1 MSDAGPWRPSG
12 RGAAVAAQK
21 EAEAKLRADK
31 PKYLGERWRVFGIA
45 LSRMMITIVTFGIA
59 RFWMTTRLRRHYWS
73 SIEIGGA
80 PLEYTGRA
88 SEKLI
93 GFLIAVAILA
103 VYLVVVNLA
112 LTFVGL
118 SFFQGNPLA
127 LQLPL
132 LALLPFIPWAQ
143 YRARRYI
150 LARTRWRGIRFGMD
164 PGAWGYAGRW
174 LLWWLATIFTVGLLY
189 PLMQLKL
196 SRYATARSYY
206 GDLPFEQ
213 RGQLGPLFRAWLW
226 VWIAVPVVLVGVG
239 AYGIS
244 LATGE
249 VEISETMPVWITG
262 VGTVAYLWIFIAGI
276 RYQVFSFRYLNS
288 HKVLAERTWF
298 EFKLGVWAAIGI
310 YFVGGIVIQ
319 FGVMLFALLS
329 TGAAALILAGFGL
342 DLSAFEGVMD
352 GELPALGSVYAM
364 ILIFAAYL
372 PAIAAWVAFSQ
383 AFITHPLLSEIAFST
398 RIHGLE
404 HAGRARQRDHDQQ
417 AEAGGFADALG
428 ADVGGAF

>member
-12 RGAAVAAQK
+12 KGAAIAAQK

-31 PKYLGERWRVFGIA
+31 PKYVGDRWRVFGIA
-45 LSRMMITIVTFGIA
+45 LSRMMITIVTFGVG

-103 VYLVVVNLA
+103 VYLTVVNLA

-118 SFFQGNPLA
+118 AYWQGNPLA

-174 LLWWLATIFTVGLLY
+174 LGWQLATILTVGLLY

-213 RGQLGPLFRAWLW
+213 RGQFGPLFRAWLW
-226 VWIAVPVVLVGVG
+226 VWIAVPVVLLGVG
-239 AYGIS
+239 AFGIS
-244 LATGE
+244 LATGD
-249 VEISETMPVWITG
+249 VEAVEAMPVWIPG
-262 VGTVAYLWIFIAGI
+262 VASLAYFWIFVAGVW
-276 RYQVFSFRYLNS
+276 YQVFSFRYLNS

-298 EFKLGVWAAIGI
+298 EFRLGFWAVVGI
-310 YFVGGIVIQ
+310 YLVGGIVIQ
-319 FGVMLFALLS
+319 FGIALFALLS
-329 TGAAALILAGFGL
+329 TAVAALILGGFGL
-342 DLSAFEGVMD
+342 DLSAFEALLE
-352 GELPALGSVYAM
+352 GEVPELGSLYVM
-364 ILIFAAYL
+364 VLIFAAYL

-383 AFITHPLLSEIAFST
+383 AFITHPLLSEVAITT

-404 HAGRARQRDHDQQ
+404 HAGRARQRAHDAQ

-428 ADVGGAF
+428 ADVGGSF